1 MGPNLAKKIPPQ
13 NISPLKFMGNPIT
26 NSIFLPDVTTD
37 EMKNIV
43 LSLKNGA
50 AGWDDIT
57 PHMLKMIGNSINHP
71 LVYMIN
77 LSLQQGIFPK
87 ELKIA
92 NVLPLFKANDP
103 SVFNNYRPVSL
114 LCVLSK
120 VYEKVMYNRL
130 IRFLEDFNILFE
142 NQFGFRKLHS
152 SYMALMVLTD
162 KLIKSLEK
170 GEFVI
175 GVYLDFSKAFDTV
188 DHAILLS
195 KLSHY
200 GVRGNALQWF
210 KSYLSDRKQYVTYNG
225 VSSPVNNITCGVP
238 QGSILGPLLFLL
250 YINDLGCVSSSTTSI
265 LFADDTNLF
274 KTGNDLN
281 KMQEELNF
289 ELSKISHWLK
299 VNKLSLNI
307 GKTHF
312 MVFTNKK
319 KRLDEL
325 NIMIDGIKIEEVRK
339 TKFLG
344 VIIDNKLSWK
354 DHVTH
359 VANKVSRGLGMIIK
373 ARNYLNTKGLITLY
387 YTFVYPYLTYC
398 NHIWGNIYQS
408 NLKHLCILQNKIL
421 RIIAGVKPR
430 VSAGPLYESLGIIKL
445 DDINKYLIARFMYR
459 FCVDMVPRLFS
470 SFFVRNYNVSSYDLR
485 NANCFHLPIVT
496 TDLGKNGI
504 RYRGPLVFNK
514 LLIEGFNC
522 SVSESIFV
530 KQLKQSIKM
539 GILWQENI
547 WTHGN
552 FNLNYGLSISLKSV

>member
-1 MGPNLAKKIPPQ
+1 MGPNLAKKNPPQ

-142 NQFGFRKLHS
+142 NQFWFRKLHS
-152 SYMALMVLTD
+152 SYMALMILTD

-250 YINDLGCVSSSTTSI
+250 YINDLGCVSSSIASI

-281 KMQEELNF
+281 KMQEELNC
-289 ELSKISHWLK
+289 ELSKISQWLK

-312 MVFTNKK
+312 VVFTNKK
-319 KRLDEL
+319 
-325 NIMIDGIKIEEVRK
+325 ID
-339 TKFLG
+339 LM
-344 VIIDNKLSWK
+344 N
-354 DHVTH
+354 
-359 VANKVSRGLGMIIK
+359 
-373 ARNYLNTKGLITLY
+373 
-387 YTFVYPYLTYC
+387 
-398 NHIWGNIYQS
+398 
-408 NLKHLCILQNKIL
+408 
-421 RIIAGVKPR
+421 
-430 VSAGPLYESLGIIKL
+430 
-445 DDINKYLIARFMYR
+445 
-459 FCVDMVPRLFS
+459 
-470 SFFVRNYNVSSYDLR
+470 
-485 NANCFHLPIVT
+485 
-496 TDLGKNGI
+496 
-504 RYRGPLVFNK
+504 
-514 LLIEGFNC
+514 
-522 SVSESIFV
+522 
-530 KQLKQSIKM
+530 
-539 GILWQENI
+539 
-547 WTHGN
+547 
-552 FNLNYGLSISLKSV
+552 